1 MVSVLLLL
9 LFFFTF
15 LRGFSSEDLVQ
26 NLVQAA
32 YFRYHNLLHI
42 LFDLSRSRMLMLGSM
57 YQYKVV
63 GKYKQVFKRPQ
74 WPSDTDPRLKSGP
87 ALFSNTHTETHTRTH
102 IYTRAR
108 ALVRTHIHT
117 HARPRTH
124 THTHTHALTYTHIH
138 THTHTHTHTHL
149 SLIHI

>member
-87 ALFSNTHTETHTRTH
+87 ALLSNTHTQTHR
-102 IYTRAR
+102 
-108 ALVRTHIHT
+108 HT
-117 HARPRTH
+117 HAH
-124 THTHTHALTYTHIH
+124 TYTHARTH
-138 THTHTHTHTHL
+138 THTHTHTHTQHTHTQTL
-149 SLIHI
+149 TKGNTLASSFETK